1 MANRKILVCGGA
13 GFIGSH
19 LVDRLMAE
27 GHEIDVV
34 DDLSSGSLANLA
46 ESRNASGRF
55 KFQNISVHSGEFAEL
70 VALRRPDI
78 IVNLS
83 VFTPSHAHLA
93 GAMSSLSASVAVL
106 EAARLGGVS
115 KVVTALPARL
125 LYGECLARDL
135 PIKEGHMNDARSSE
149 EVMARA
155 ASDMHTV
162 YRDRHGVEFTVL
174 AMGNVYGPRQ
184 RADDGVIAAFLDA
197 LESGRAPI
205 LHGSGKQTRDF
216 VYIDDT
222 VDAIV
227 RSLDRAG
234 GLVINVGTGVT
245 TSLLDLW
252 AVMAGASSPVPR
264 TAAARP
270 NDIVRLGLSPVRAR
284 IQLGWSPFTP
294 LKEGLASLRGPGSD

>member
-1 MANRKILVCGGA
+1 MCGGA
-13 GFIGSH
+13 GFVGSH
-19 LVDRLMAE
+19 LVDRFMAE

-55 KFQNISVHSGEFAEL
+55 KFQNVSVSSSEFAEL

-78 IVNLS
+78 IVNLA

-93 GAMSSLSASVAVL
+93 GALASLSSTVAVL

-135 PIKEGHMNDARSSE
+135 PIKEGHISDPRSGE
-149 EVMARA
+149 EVLARA
-155 ASDMHTV
+155 AADMHPV

-174 AMGNVYGPRQ
+174 AMSNVYGPRQ
-184 RADDGVIAAFLDA
+184 RPSDGVVAAFLDA
-197 LESGRAPI
+197 LGSGKAPI
-205 LHGSGKQTRDF
+205 IHGNGKQTRDF
-216 VYIDDT
+216 VFIDDT

-234 GLVINVGTGVT
+234 GLVINVGTGT
-245 TSLLDLW
+245 ATSLLDVW
-252 AVMAGASSPVPR
+252 STMAGATALAPR
-264 TAAARP
+264 AAAARP
-270 NDIVRLGLSPVRAR
+270 NDIVRLSLSPVRAR
-284 IQLGWSPFTP
+284 IQLGWSPFTA
-294 LKEGLASLRGPGSD
+294 LKDGLSSLRPG